1 MTHDHDHS
9 ELLVRDLTPTFNQ
22 SSPLPPKSRHYTGI
36 LAKGMHPTF
45 LVLSIT
51 SERNS
56 TATQIRQQSVCRLVS
71 ELLNQL
77 VKNGHKGDVLVNRH
91 RNEQKN

>member
-1 MTHDHDHS
+1 
-9 ELLVRDLTPTFNQ
+9 
-22 SSPLPPKSRHYTGI
+22 
-36 LAKGMHPTF
+36 MHPTF

-71 ELLNQL
+71 ELPNQL